1 MMVHRFNGQSRL
13 QRRNSIDVLFVEL
26 TRNRLVTSRR
36 VSVILGNL
44 QVQMIERV
52 SETKSW
58 HSRSEMLTLDVEFVS
73 TFIPSNP
80 SLAYM

>member
-26 TRNRLVTSRR
+26 SRNRRVTSRH

-58 HSRSEMLTLDVEFVS
+58 HSRSEMLTLDGEFVS
-73 TFIPSNP
+73 TSIPSNP
-80 SLAYM
+80 SLACM